1 MKARILDDAVK
12 GLFSNPDAPWAS
24 IRISRYLYIKK
35 KIKHSMNNEI
45 TANNAA
51 LEGPIFATFIKY
63 MLPSLLGLIAMTS
76 GSLVDGMFIGNY
88 EGATALAAVNLI
100 IPITTLLFGVSMMVS
115 IGGAVRGGKYL
126 GEKNTTAASAIFSKT
141 LIFML
146 VYGVIVI
153 ALGLVFEDKIFASL
167 GADETLFPVMSE
179 YYRIIFPFLFFQF
192 IVIQLYFFIRL
203 DGFPNIA
210 ATALTVGALGNI
222 VMDYLFIA
230 VFDWGLA
237 GAALATGL
245 SQVMPLVV
253 MLYYFVNPKRKI
265 FFSFRQTYWREVF
278 QAAYN
283 GISEFINEVSGAIIG
298 FIFNWMLIQRAGV
311 NGVAAIT
318 LVNYLLF
325 VGFMAYFAV
334 SDSIQVIISQNFGG
348 RNPQRIR
355 AFLRTAGTMIAAIS
369 AVIIGLLVAG
379 SESMIGLFIDI
390 ERDRDTLVLALE
402 FVTYVWPVF
411 IFAGFTM
418 LISGY
423 LTAVHLPLQSA
434 IVAICRSLI
443 MPAGLLTLFYM
454 LLTDYRFVAAI
465 SVAEAI
471 SFVIALI
478 LYLYH
483 TPTRAMRERD

>member
-1 MKARILDDAVK
+1 
-12 GLFSNPDAPWAS
+12 
-24 IRISRYLYIKK
+24 
-35 KIKHSMNNEI
+35 MNNEI
-45 TANNAA
+45 KANNDA

-63 MLPSLLGLIAMTS
+63 MLPSLFGLIAMTS

-88 EGATALAAVNLI
+88 EGTTALAAVNLI

-153 ALGLVFEDKIFASL
+153 ALGLVFEDNIFASL

-192 IVIQLYFFIRL
+192 VVIQLYFFIRL
-203 DGFPNIA
+203 DGFPNLAAIA
-210 ATALTVGALGNI
+210 LAVGALGNI
-222 VMDYLFIA
+222 VLDYLFIA

-245 SQVMPLVV
+245 SQVMPLIV
-253 MLYYFVNPKRKI
+253 MLVYFVNPKRKI
-265 FFSFRQTYWREVF
+265 FFGLRQTHWGELF
-278 QAAYN
+278 KAAYN
-283 GISEFINEVSGAIIG
+283 GISEFINEVSGAIIA

-311 NGVAAIT
+311 DGVAAIT

-325 VGFMAYFAV
+325 VGFMAYFSV
-334 SDSIQVIISQNFGG
+334 SDSIQVIISQNFGA

-355 AFLRTAGTMIAAIS
+355 AFLRTAGTMIVAIS
-369 AVIIGLLVAG
+369 AVIIGLLIVG

-390 ERDRDTLVLALE
+390 ERDGDTLALALE

-423 LTAVHLPLQSA
+423 LTAIHLPLQSA
-434 IVAICRSLI
+434 VVAICRSLI
-443 MPAGLLTLFYM
+443 MPAGLLILFYM
-454 LLTDYRFVAAI
+454 LLEDYRFVAAI

-471 SFVIALI
+471 SFVIALT

-483 TPTRAMRERD
+483 TPTKVMREQG

>member
-1 MKARILDDAVK
+1 
-12 GLFSNPDAPWAS
+12 
-24 IRISRYLYIKK
+24 
-35 KIKHSMNNEI
+35 MNNEI
-45 TANNAA
+45 TANNDA

-369 AVIIGLLVAG
+369 AVIIGLLVVG

-483 TPTRAMRERD
+483 TPTRAMREQD